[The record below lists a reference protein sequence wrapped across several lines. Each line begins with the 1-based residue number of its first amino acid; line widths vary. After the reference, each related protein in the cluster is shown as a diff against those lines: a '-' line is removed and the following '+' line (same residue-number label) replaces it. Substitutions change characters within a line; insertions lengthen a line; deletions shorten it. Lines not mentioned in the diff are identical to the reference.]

1 MTIQF
6 LNFSFAQTF
15 THWFVFAPLSSYC
28 RKSKLCKV
36 TCSLIYEETQPLDS
50 CCYLNCGVLHKCYR
64 DNLIWQSNCLSIINM
79 LLLLNFKLT
88 LSLNLLVSFLLRIY
102 VVHDE
107 VKDKNFEL
115 ELSWIGEGLLILV
128 DLADWVWSVNKFH
141 QFSSL
146 KLVSACGLTFD
157 IKVNTTKNFTS
168 VK

>member
-1 MTIQF
+1 
-6 LNFSFAQTF
+6 
-15 THWFVFAPLSSYC
+15 
-28 RKSKLCKV
+28 
-36 TCSLIYEETQPLDS
+36 
-50 CCYLNCGVLHKCYR
+50 
-64 DNLIWQSNCLSIINM
+64 M

-128 DLADWVWSVNKFH
+128 DLADRVWSVNKFH
-141 QFSSL
+141 HFSSPR
-146 KLVSACGLTFD
+146 LVSVCGLTFD

-168 VK
+168 IK